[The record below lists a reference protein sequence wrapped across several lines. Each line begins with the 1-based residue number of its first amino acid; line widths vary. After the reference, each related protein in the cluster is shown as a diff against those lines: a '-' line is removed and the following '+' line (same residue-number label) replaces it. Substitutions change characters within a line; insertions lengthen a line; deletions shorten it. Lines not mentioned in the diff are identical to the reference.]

1 MPLARSPEVSP
12 RLSKAQAYTAQQN
25 ERVAV
30 VLELRAARRLG
41 QEMTHEQ
48 ALKLVRDK
56 KRMPPPAAPNL
67 KMIGSKTPIPRQHP
81 SPGAAGRPPGMPP
94 MMPKNDDDFVGG
106 EDSEDVPEPDSVP
119 REPKSGSLEAESP
132 EIGGSYGGE
141 FAQMKGKVPRLDGE
155 SRSEY
160 KTRIHAA
167 IRAAKK
173 SEKQIPH
180 RAGPASPKA
189 PPVSARKIS
198 FRAKVALKSR
208 KEHEKNQGLR

>member
-1 MPLARSPEVSP
+1 MPLARSPEVRP
-12 RLSKAQAYTAQQN
+12 RLNSAQAFAAQQN
-25 ERVAV
+25 ERIAV
-30 VLELRAARRLG
+30 VLEMRAARRLG
-41 QEMTHEQ
+41 QEMTPEQ

-56 KRMPPPAAPNL
+56 ERMPPPAAPNL
-67 KMIGSKTPIPRQHP
+67 KMIGSRPPIPRQHP
-81 SPGAAGRPPGMPP
+81 SPGAAVRPPGMPP
-94 MMPKNDDDFVGG
+94 MMPKNDGVPVDG
-106 EDSEDVPEPDSVP
+106 EDSEDVPESVP
-119 REPKSGSLEAESP
+119 REPKSGSLNAESP

-141 FAQMKGKVPRLDGE
+141 FAQMKGKVLRLEGE

-180 RAGPASPKA
+180 RAGPAPPKA
-189 PPVSARKIS
+189 PPVLARKVS